1 MQAGA
6 EGQNVV
12 STSDGFEG
20 FTPPGIIT
28 VSAAALKLAQE
39 FSDHLRREQA
49 GKDWIVS
56 FDWADSRAMRIP
68 RPGGPMQELGP
79 GFDLAAYERRFVPA
93 KAIQNSAGVTFVVKV
108 PSRIWLNSARRLI
121 DTDGSLGS
129 GLTLR

>member
-1 MQAGA
+1 
-6 EGQNVV
+6 V
-12 STSDGFEG
+12 ST
-20 FTPPGIIT
+20 
-28 VSAAALKLAQE
+28 AALKMAQD

-68 RPGGPMQELGP
+68 RPSGPMRELGP
-79 GFDLAAYERRFVPA
+79 GFDLAAYERRSVPA

-108 PSRIWLNSARRLI
+108 PSRVWLNSARRLI
-121 DTDGSLGS
+121 DADGSVGS